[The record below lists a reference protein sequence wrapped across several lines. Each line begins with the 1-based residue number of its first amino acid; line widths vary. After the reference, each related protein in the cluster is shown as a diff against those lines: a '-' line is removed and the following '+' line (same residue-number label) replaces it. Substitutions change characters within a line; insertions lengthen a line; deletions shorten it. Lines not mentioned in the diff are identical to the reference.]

1 MKTNLYVISSEK
13 IYFNN
18 GNFFC
23 DNLDIKSTPE
33 GLNKYFKVNLISKKT
48 SISKKHQIN
57 LEFIKI
63 YKNTFAYILNIIK
76 SARVKNTKYL
86 IVSLS
91 PLTFMACIILK
102 FLKKTPYVYLR
113 SNGYEE
119 YKIILGSFGYFVYHL
134 MFIIT
139 SRISTLISCRDYILM
154 KKKGFVVSP
163 SQLNKNWYENQKFK
177 KSIKQNLIYV
187 GRIRQEKGIFSL
199 LEIIKNHPEV
209 KLSVVGMD
217 EKTKKI
223 NQENVSFFDI
233 INDQQKLIS
242 LYDDNDI
249 LILPSYTEGYPM
261 VVLEALSRLRPVII
275 FKEIKH
281 IIEDKKGIFVADR
294 NYDSLIKTINFI
306 KANYYSIQED
316 MKQNNLPSNESFI
329 TEIKNIILQY

>member
-33 GLNKYFKVNLISKKT
+33 GLSKYFNVNLISKKT

-57 LEFIKI
+57 LKFIKI
-63 YKNTFAYILNIIK
+63 YKNTFAYIFNIIK
-76 SARVKNTKYL
+76 SAKVKNTKYF
-86 IVSLS
+86 IISLS

-113 SNGYEE
+113 SNGYDE

>member
-33 GLNKYFKVNLISKKT
+33 GLSKYFKVNLISKKT

-57 LEFIKI
+57 LKFIKI

-76 SARVKNTKYL
+76 SAKVKNTKYL
-86 IVSLS
+86 IISLS

-102 FLKKTPYVYLR
+102 FLKKKPYIYLR

-163 SQLNKNWYENQKFK
+163 SQLNKHWYENQKLK

-329 TEIKNIILQY
+329 KEIKNIILQY

>member
-33 GLNKYFKVNLISKKT
+33 GLSKYFKVNLISKKT

-57 LEFIKI
+57 LKFIKI
-63 YKNTFAYILNIIK
+63 YKNTFAYIFNIIK
-76 SARVKNTKYL
+76 SAKVKNTKYF
-86 IVSLS
+86 IISLS

-102 FLKKTPYVYLR
+102 FLKKTPYIYLR

>member
-76 SARVKNTKYL
+76 SARVKYTKYL

-139 SRISTLISCRDYILM
+139 SRIPTLISCRDYILM

-316 MKQNNLPSNESFI
+316 MKQNNLPSNQSFI

>member
-1 MKTNLYVISSEK
+1 MNKLLHYIKNKINHNPDLAIVLGSGLADLQNILTNKIVIKYSDIPGYFKTTVKGHEGKFVFGKFKNKYILIAVGRFHY
-13 IYFNN
+13 Y
-18 GNFFC
+18 
-23 DNLDIKSTPE
+23 E
-33 GLNKYFKVNLISKKT
+33 GLSLKQVGLPIKIFHALKCKNIIITNSSGCLQSDWSLGDVMIINGHYDFTFRNDVKNPQLISG
-48 SISKKHQIN
+48 N
-57 LEFIKI
+57 
-63 YKNTFAYILNIIK
+63 
-76 SARVKNTKYL
+76 
-86 IVSLS
+86 
-91 PLTFMACIILK
+91 
-102 FLKKTPYVYLR
+102 
-113 SNGYEE
+113 
-119 YKIILGSFGYFVYHL
+119 
-134 MFIIT
+134 
-139 SRISTLISCRDYILM
+139 DY
-154 KKKGFVVSP
+154 
-163 SQLNKNWYENQKFK
+163 YNQK
-177 KSIKQNLIYV
+177 LID
-187 GRIRQEKGIFSL
+187 L
-199 LEIIKNHPEV
+199 TIKNHPEV

-329 TEIKNIILQY
+329 KEIKNIILQY

>member
-329 TEIKNIILQY
+329 KEIKNIILQY